1 MTVDAWLTVAV
12 TLSMVAVMA
21 LNVAGPDLV
30 LMAGLTVLLA
40 FGVMPATDAF
50 QGFANPAVVTIAAL
64 FVVAAGV
71 RETGGLD
78 FVGRRIL
85 GRPRSL
91 TTAQVRMMLP
101 VSGISAFLNNTPVVA
116 MMVPLVSDWARRTG
130 MSLPRLLMP
139 LSFAA
144 ILGGTCTLIGTST
157 NLVVAGMALARHPE
171 LRFGMF
177 EIAQLGLPVLVLG
190 TVYVLVASRWL
201 LPDGGRNREPL
212 DNPREYTV
220 LMRVEP
226 DSPVVGRTIEQA
238 GLRHLPGLFLVEIER
253 NGEVMPAV
261 GPETKV
267 HADDRLLFAGIVDSV
282 VDLRK
287 IRGLVPAT
295 DQIDKLEGRPQRRL
309 VEAVVAAQSPLVGRS
324 VRETGF
330 RTAYNAAIIAVHRHG
345 QRIRAKVGDIVLEPG
360 DVLLLETER
369 WFLRKHRHDRHF
381 ALLSE
386 VEGSEPPK
394 HDRAWIASS
403 ILLVMVLTNAAGLLP
418 LEVAALLAAS
428 AMMMTRCLT
437 GEQGRRALDLRV
449 LVAIAAAFGIGAALD
464 ASGAADEI
472 GRGVVQL
479 ALPFGPIGVLAAVY
493 LATALM
499 TEIISN
505 NAAAA
510 LMFPIA
516 AATAQSAGVDLR
528 PVLLVLMIAAS
539 ASFSTPI
546 GYQTNL
552 MVYGPGGY
560 RFADFLR
567 IGLPLQVLVGFLTVL
582 VASALWT

>member
-1 MTVDAWLTVAV
+1 MTAEAWLTVAV
-12 TLSMVAVMA
+12 TISMVAAMA
-21 LNVAGPDLV
+21 FNVAGPDLV
-30 LMAGLTVLLA
+30 LMAGLTILLA
-40 FGVMPATDAF
+40 AGIVPAADAF
-50 QGFANPAVVTIAAL
+50 QGFANPAVITIAAL

-78 FVGRRIL
+78 FVGRRVL
-85 GRPRSL
+85 GRPGSL
-91 TTAQVRMMLP
+91 LSAQVRMMLP
-101 VSGISAFLNNTPVVA
+101 VSSISAFLNNTPVVA
-116 MMVPLVSDWARRTG
+116 MMVPLVSDWGRRVG
-130 MSLPRLLMP
+130 LSLPRLLMP

-157 NLVVAGMALARHPE
+157 NLVVAGMALTRDPA

-177 EIAQLGLPVLVLG
+177 EIAQLGLPVLAVG

-201 LPDGGRNREPL
+201 LPDGARSREPL
-212 DNPREYTV
+212 ENPREYTV
-220 LMRVEP
+220 LMRIEH
-226 DSPVVGRTIEQA
+226 DSPVVGQTIEQA

-261 GPETKV
+261 GPGTRL
-267 HADDRLLFAGIVDSV
+267 HAHDRLLFAGIVDSV

-287 IRGLVPAT
+287 IRGVVPAT
-295 DQIDKLEGRPQRRL
+295 DQIDKLEGRPERCL
-309 VEAVVAAQSPLVGRS
+309 VEAVVAAQSPLVGRT

-345 QRIRAKVGDIVLEPG
+345 ERIRSKVGDITLHAG

-369 WFLRKHRHDRHF
+369 WFLRKHRHDRNF

-386 VEGSEPPK
+386 VEGSEPPR

-403 ILLVMVLTNAAGLLP
+403 VLLVMVAANTVGLLP

-428 AMMMTRCLT
+428 AMLVTRCLT
-437 GEQGRRALDLRV
+437 SEQGRRALDLRV

-464 ASGAADEI
+464 ASGAASVI
-472 GRGVVQL
+472 GSGAVQI
-479 ALPFGPIGVLAAVY
+479 ALPFGPVGVLAAVY
-493 LATALM
+493 FSTALM
-499 TEIISN
+499 TELISN

-516 AATAQSAGVDLR
+516 AATAQSAGMDLR

-567 IGLPLQVLVGFLTVL
+567 FGLPLQVLIGVLTVVL
-582 VASALWT
+582 AGRLWT